1 MHKVVTKEGIKHDE
15 KLVHKILS
23 EELEDILKL
32 RKTQITDSTQYS
44 KVADFYKKAF
54 KISQRWIR
62 NYVDLNFAS
71 LGSYTR
77 QQLLQIGKNEVAD
90 FTFTWSCHNP
100 KLHLIGELMSSLKR
114 NHWKPE

>member
-1 MHKVVTKEGIKHDE
+1 MTKEGIKHDE

-77 QQLLQIGKNEVAD
+77 QQLLQIGNEEDALLQ
-90 FTFTWSCHNP
+90 TSSSSSSSSSSTSSISP
-100 KLHLIGELMSSLKR
+100 KQKSKL
-114 NHWKPE
+114 